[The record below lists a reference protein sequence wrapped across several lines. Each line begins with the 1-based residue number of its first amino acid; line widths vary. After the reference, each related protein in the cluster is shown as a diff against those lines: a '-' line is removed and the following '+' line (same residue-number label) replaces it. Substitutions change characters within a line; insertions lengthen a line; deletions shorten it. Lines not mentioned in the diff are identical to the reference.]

1 MARRAHRVPIR
12 GKLGHDGGM
21 QKEPQVQ
28 SATRALAVIEALNR
42 RPVTPL
48 ETLHT
53 ETRLPK
59 STLVRLLETLI
70 GAGYVARVSRREG
83 YALTEGVLRLSAGV
97 RQRDVM
103 VDVARPLLEAFTRE
117 HKWQVTLATRE
128 GDVMLV
134 RCTTRDISPFSR
146 EPIFLN
152 RQVPML
158 RSAIGRAYF
167 AGCSPQEQAVI
178 LKLIAAHEPGEIEA
192 AGGAAGIAAMVERV
206 RRDGYATIVW
216 PSGDPWRSFSIPIL
230 DRGAADQPL
239 GSVVIFYYGSVL
251 TEAEAVAKYLAPL
264 RGLAAGI
271 AQGLEAARALEEPA
285 AS

>member
-1 MARRAHRVPIR
+1 
-12 GKLGHDGGM
+12 
-21 QKEPQVQ
+21 
-28 SATRALAVIEALNR
+28 VIEVLNR
-42 RPVTPL
+42 RRVTPL
-48 ETLHT
+48 EALHADT
-53 ETRLPK
+53 GLPK

-70 GAGYVARVSRREG
+70 DAGYVARISRREG
-83 YALTEGVLRLSAGV
+83 YALTENVLRLSAGV
-97 RQRDVM
+97 RHRDLM

-134 RCTTRDISPFSR
+134 RATTRDISPFAR

-167 AGCSPQEQAVI
+167 AWCSRQEQEVI
-178 LKLIAAHEPGEIEA
+178 LKLIAANEPGEVEA
-192 AGGAAGIAAMVERV
+192 AGGEGAIAATAERV

-230 DRGAADQPL
+230 DRSAGDQPL
-239 GSVVIFYYGSVL
+239 GSVVIFYYGSVMA
-251 TEAEAVAKYLAPL
+251 EAEAVARYLAPM
-264 RGLAAGI
+264 RDLADAI
-271 AQGLEAARALEEPA
+271 AQGLEAARALEAP
-285 AS
+285 